1 MEKDYFLIAKINSLY
16 GKNGFVKIESYSDFP
31 ERFFQLDEVF
41 IDFWGDKKKLFVQE
55 VIKQRKYFT
64 LKFKNFDNER
74 EADVF
79 TGKDIYVEKKDV
91 IELPAGSYFVHDL
104 VGCRVFQADNEI
116 GIVNDVIN
124 SPANDVI
131 VIKGEKDKEILVPL
145 VLEFIENFDPE
156 NKKLFLKKD
165 IVYDDE
171 N

>member
-1 MEKDYFLIAKINSLY
+1 MEKDFFLIAKIISLY
-16 GKNGFVKIESYSDFP
+16 GRNGFVKIESYSDFP

-41 IDFWGDKKKLFVQE
+41 VDFWGDKKKLFVEE
-55 VIKQRKYFT
+55 VIKQRKFFT

-79 TGKDIYVEKKDV
+79 TGRDIYVETKDV

-104 VGCRVFQADNEI
+104 VGSKVFQAGNEI
-116 GIVNDVIN
+116 GVINDVIH

-131 VIKGEKDKEILVPL
+131 AVQGEKNKEILVPL
-145 VLEFIENFDPE
+145 VLEFIEKFDPE
-156 NKKLFLKKD
+156 NKKLVLKKD

-171 N
+171 D